1 MGKSHHH
8 DILNFDFDLR
18 CSCDGWQAGFAD
30 YLANQESLYELTS
43 TCSNESTNLNQGLF
57 ISGKNYSDDLFM
69 FIKHP
74 ICNLEPSAIYQVEAW
89 VEFWSKAPTGCIGV
103 GGDPGESV
111 YVKFGAAP
119 EEPSP
124 VIQEDGTV
132 RMNVDIG
139 QQAIGGADAV
149 VIGNIATSITDC
161 HNEQYELKEL
171 ETAAPL
177 ITRSDPSGTLWIFV
191 GTDSGF
197 EGKTALIY
205 TQVRLTIHKQ
215 GCR

>member
-1 MGKSHHH
+1 MCVAYFG
-8 DILNFDFDLR
+8 LFDFVILR
-18 CSCDGWQAGFAD
+18 HFDHRFEVAEFNFPYPVRRCGMITGIRMRAI
-30 YLANQESLYELTS
+30 TS
-43 TCSNESTNLNQGLF
+43 
-57 ISGKNYSDDLFM
+57 D
-69 FIKHP
+69 
-74 ICNLEPSAIYQVEAW
+74 A
-89 VEFWSKAPTGCIGV
+89 KAPTGCIGV